1 MRNLIYCIIVYF
13 ALTTLNAQEI
23 KGTVSIATDQL
34 GTTGNNSYVDK
45 AIINDMQSA
54 LLGFINNNK
63 WTTQTFQTNEKIN
76 LTLQIN
82 LTEAISL
89 TRFKATAQIIASRP
103 VYGVSYETVCFSFI
117 DKDWEFEYAQG
128 QPIIYSENAYTN
140 NLTSLLS
147 FFVYMALGYDYDSFS
162 KNGGSALLDKAFQ
175 ISNNAQSANDRGW
188 KSADGPNAR
197 YFLTE
202 NLQNPQLAPFREG
215 MYKYHREGLDLM
227 ATDPETARK
236 KILEV
241 LESLQKMNQVKVSTL
256 VMRNFFNSKDNELV
270 GIFSQANGEQKQKVV
285 DILRELDPTNSDK
298 YQKIFKN

>member
-1 MRNLIYCIIVYF
+1 MKNLLYLLLYF
-13 ALTTLNAQEI
+13 IAFIKCFGQEI
-23 KGTVSIATDQL
+23 KGTVIISTDQL
-34 GTTGNNSYVDK
+34 GSTGNNTYVDK
-45 AIINDMQSA
+45 SIINDMQSSLA
-54 LLGFINNNK
+54 SFLNNNK
-63 WTTQTFQTNEKIN
+63 WTTQTFQTGEKIN

-89 TRFKATAQIIASRP
+89 TRYRATVQILASRP

-117 DKDWEFEYAQG
+117 DKDWEFEYIIG

-147 FFVYMALGYDYDSFS
+147 FYVYMALGYDFDSFS
-162 KNGGSALLDKAFQ
+162 KNGGTALLDKAFQ
-175 ISNNAQSANDRGW
+175 IGNNAQSANDKGW
-188 KSADGPNAR
+188 KSGDGPNSR

-215 MYKYHREGLDLM
+215 MYKYHREGLDIM
-227 ATDPETARK
+227 ATDPEGARK
-236 KILEV
+236 KIVEV
-241 LESLQKMNQVKVSTL
+241 LEALQKMNQVKVSTL
-256 VMRNFFNSKDNELV
+256 VMRNFFNNKDNELV
-270 GIFSQANGEQKQKVV
+270 GIFSQANPEQKQKVY